1 MALRL
6 STGARFGSYEI
17 LAPIGS
23 GGMGEVYRGR
33 DTRLKR
39 EVAVKVLQGARLDTA
54 DLRARFARE
63 AELLAALNHPNIA
76 AIYGVEEN
84 AGTTALILEL
94 VEGSTLADRLA
105 AGAIP
110 MGEALAI
117 ARQIIQ
123 ALDAAHEKGIVHR
136 DLKPANIKF
145 RADGAVKVLDFGLAK
160 ASNPATPS
168 LRRTPWPP

>member
-1 MALRL
+1 MPLRL

-39 EVAVKVLQGARLDTA
+39 EVAVKVLQGDGWTPPISARA
-54 DLRARFARE
+54 LRRE

-84 AGTTALILEL
+84 SGTTALILEL

-105 AGAIP
+105 AGAVP

-117 ARQIIQ
+117 ARQMSR
-123 ALDAAHEKGIVHR
+123 LW
-136 DLKPANIKF
+136 
-145 RADGAVKVLDFGLAK
+145 
-160 ASNPATPS
+160 T
-168 LRRTPWPP
+168 RRTKGSSTGI

>member
-1 MALRL
+1 MPQRL
-6 STGARFGSYEI
+6 STGVRFGTYEI

-54 DLRARFARE
+54 DLLARFARE

-76 AIYGVEEN
+76 AIYGVEESS
-84 AGTTALILEL
+84 GTTALILEL

-105 AGAIP
+105 AGPVPI
-110 MGEALAI
+110 GEALAI
-117 ARQIIQ
+117 ARQIIHARSRKHQ
-123 ALDAAHEKGIVHR
+123 
-136 DLKPANIKF
+136 DLP
-145 RADGAVKVLDFGLAK
+145 L
-160 ASNPATPS
+160 
-168 LRRTPWPP
+168 